1 MCTVELYLLSVLCCI
16 SLKACS
22 KFVNNNEVT
31 KLAKSSAKSPELLAK
46 FCDTLLRKRYNL
58 SSCVCLFVYQSKVIA
73 SYIFDVHVNLKGIKF
88 LSMRLL
94 SSMGV

>member
-1 MCTVELYLLSVLCCI
+1 MKGKASLLIVSPLSIVYTVELYLHSILCCI

-46 FCDTLLRKRYNL
+46 FCDTLLRKRYNYVTMCSYSIVCSL
-58 SSCVCLFVYQSKVIA
+58 WVSC
-73 SYIFDVHVNLKGIKF
+73 
-88 LSMRLL
+88 
-94 SSMGV
+94 

>member
-1 MCTVELYLLSVLCCI
+1 MHILSGKHERESTQPFLTVIVLYVSSWTYTVNVLCY

-46 FCDTLLRKRYNL
+46 FCDTLLRKRYN
-58 SSCVCLFVYQSKVIA
+58 STIMYSYSIVFYIVFVVCS
-73 SYIFDVHVNLKGIKF
+73 
-88 LSMRLL
+88 
-94 SSMGV
+94 